1 MQAWAG
7 TPLDLT
13 LTKSTSRRVA
23 GLYRRRHFTLSLQI
37 PGRAGKKEL
46 LRRLWPCG
54 TIQAFRVVARR
65 DHLEPYRAL
74 LTSASRS
81 GPAARWLFK
90 SQEYRTIER
99 TWWLSE
105 LVKCMKVELTRI
117 VLGGGGCRLAA
128 SLASQHKD
136 GAGNSVLPKNTAASH
151 LPVSR
156 IYVTARKHTLVCVFD
171 VIARCVLTWAEFL
184 DEESAT
190 PSSF

>member
-1 MQAWAG
+1 MGEVGDTVRVMQARAG

-13 LTKSTSRRVA
+13 LTESTSRRVA

-105 LVKCMKVELTRI
+105 LVECMKVELTRI

-136 GAGNSVLPKNTAASH
+136 GAGNSVLPNKH
-151 LPVSR
+151 GR
-156 IYVTARKHTLVCVFD
+156 IPPACLQDLYHGKKAHSSVCV
-171 VIARCVLTWAEFL
+171 RCDCAMRAHVGGI
-184 DEESAT
+184 S
-190 PSSF
+190 